1 MLRSFSA
8 ALVFALAWVAP
19 FSATASDDPLVG
31 LDAAIETARE
41 QWHAPGLAVAIVKD
55 DQVVYARGFG
65 TKHLGRNDPVDA
77 HTVFTLASTSK
88 AFTAMALGLLV
99 EDGKLQW
106 DDPVV
111 KHLPEFRVAD
121 PYVTRAVTV
130 RDLLVHRTGI
140 EEMDILWVRGFDTR
154 TSLEHM
160 QYAKQASSL
169 RSTWAYNNSMYV
181 VAAEIVARVSG
192 MTFQEFV
199 SRRIFAPLGMND
211 SLFTGPELSKR
222 GNVTGAHLIEHGVA
236 RVTEPY
242 LSPDPLGAAGVQSSV
257 ADMAKWLRMLLGK
270 GTFEGKAVV
279 KSDTIAEVLKPQM
292 LLASIG
298 YPAARQ
304 AQPHFYAYGLGWFLQ
319 DYKGRL
325 LAMHTGSLYGANAL
339 VALVPEEQLGLVI
352 FVNAATVDFRHA
364 FMYDV
369 IDRFLHSR
377 NKDWNADL
385 LKLYGGLQAEEDARR
400 AEAMRARPQ
409 KTKPSLPLADYAGS
423 YFDPLV
429 GETQIVLGKDGKLVL
444 AMQPNATFDL
454 IHWSYDSFEARDTRA
469 PQDDRFLITFARGA
483 DGRITGYETE
493 GGRRYRRR

>member
-1 MLRSFSA
+1 MIRLFRAAFVV
-8 ALVFALAWVAP
+8 ALVFVAAP
-19 FSATASDDPLVG
+19 LPAPASDDPLAG
-31 LDAAIETARE
+31 LDAAIESARE

-55 DQVVYARGFG
+55 DQVVYLRGFG

-77 HTVFTLASTSK
+77 HTVFTLASTTK

-99 EDGKLQW
+99 EDGKLRW

-111 KHLPEFRVAD
+111 KHIPEFRVAD
-121 PYVTRAVTV
+121 PYVTREVTI

-169 RSTWAYNNSMYV
+169 RSTWAYNNSCTSSRPRSWR
-181 VAAEIVARVSG
+181 ASAG
-192 MTFQEFV
+192 MSFQEFV
-199 SRRIFAPLGMND
+199 SRRIFAPLGMSD

-222 GNVTGAHLIEHGVA
+222 ANVTGAHLIEHGVA
-236 RVTEPY
+236 RETEPY
-242 LSPDPLGAAGVQSSV
+242 LSPDPLGAAGIQSSA

-304 AQPHFYAYGLGWFLQ
+304 AKPHFYAYGLGWFLQ

-339 VALVPEEQLGLVI
+339 AALVPEERLGLVI
-352 FVNAATVDFRHA
+352 LVNAATGRVP
-364 FMYDV
+364 
-369 IDRFLHSR
+369 
-377 NKDWNADL
+377 
-385 LKLYGGLQAEEDARR
+385 AR
-400 AEAMRARPQ
+400 
-409 KTKPSLPLADYAGS
+409 
-423 YFDPLV
+423 V
-429 GETQIVLGKDGKLVL
+429 HV
-444 AMQPNATFDL
+444 
-454 IHWSYDSFEARDTRA
+454 
-469 PQDDRFLITFARGA
+469 
-483 DGRITGYETE
+483 
-493 GGRRYRRR
+493 RRRSIASCTAATRTGTRTC

>member
-1 MLRSFSA
+1 MIRSSLLS
-8 ALVFALAWVAP
+8 LVAVLAWTAVPA
-19 FSATASDDPLVG
+19 AASDEPLAG
-31 LDAAIETARE
+31 LDEAIESARE
-41 QWHAPGLAVAIVKD
+41 QWHAPGMAVAIVKD

-88 AFTAMALGLLV
+88 AFTAMALGMLV

-111 KHLPEFRVAD
+111 KHIPEFRVAD
-121 PYVTRAVTV
+121 PYVTREVTI

-140 EEMDILWVRGFDTR
+140 ETMDILWMRGFDTR
-154 TSLEHM
+154 TSIEHM

-181 VAAEIVARVSG
+181 VAAEVVARVSG
-192 MTFQEFV
+192 MTFQDFV
-199 SRRIFAPLGMND
+199 GRRIFAPLGMSD
-211 SLFTGPELSKR
+211 SLFTSPELAKR
-222 GNVTGAHLIEHGVA
+222 ANVTGAHLIEHGVVRA
-236 RVTEPY
+236 TEPY

-257 ADMAKWLRMLLGK
+257 TDMAKWLRMLLAK
-270 GTFEGKAVV
+270 GTFEGKTVA
-279 KSDTIAEVLKPQM
+279 KPDTIAEVLKPQM
-292 LLASIG
+292 LLANIG
-298 YPAARQ
+298 YPAARK

-339 VALVPEEQLGLVI
+339 AAVMPEERLGLVI
-352 FVNAATVDFRHA
+352 FVNASTVDFRHA

-377 NKDWNADL
+377 DKDWNAEL
-385 LKLYGGLQAEEDARR
+385 LKLYGGLQAEEDTRR
-400 AEAMRARPQ
+400 AEAIRARPQ
-409 KTKPSLPLADYAGS
+409 KTQPSRPLADYAGK

-429 GETQIVLGKDGKLVL
+429 GETHIVLSKDGKLTL
-444 AMQPNATFDL
+444 AMQPNATFEL
-454 IHWSYDSFEARDTRA
+454 THWSYDSFEAADSRA
-469 PQDDRFLITFARGA
+469 PQEDRFMVTFARGA

-493 GGRRYRRR
+493 GGRRFRRR

>member
-1 MLRSFSA
+1 MIRSFCT
-8 ALVFALAWVAP
+8 ALLVLLAWAAP
-19 FSATASDDPLVG
+19 ATASDEPLAG
-31 LDAAIETARE
+31 LDQAIESARE

-65 TKHLGRNDPVDA
+65 TKHHGRNDPVDA
-77 HTVFTLASTSK
+77 HTVFTLASTTK

-111 KHLPEFRVAD
+111 KHIPEFRVAD
-121 PYVTRAVTV
+121 PYVTREVTI

-140 EEMDILWVRGFDTR
+140 ETMDILWMRGFDTR
-154 TSLEHM
+154 TSIQHM

-181 VAAEIVARVSG
+181 VAAEVVARISG
-192 MTFQEFV
+192 TTFQEFV
-199 SRRIFAPLGMND
+199 SRRIFAPLGMSD
-211 SLFTGPELSKR
+211 SLFTGPELPKR
-222 GNVTGAHLIEHGVA
+222 ANVTGAHRIEDGVV
-236 RVTEPY
+236 RETEPY

-270 GTFEGKAVV
+270 GTFEGKSVA
-279 KSDTIAEVLKPQM
+279 KSETIAEVLKPQM

-304 AQPHFYAYGLGWFLQ
+304 AKPHFYAYGLGWFLQ

-325 LAMHTGSLYGANAL
+325 LAMHTGSLYGANAIA
-339 VALVPEEQLGLVI
+339 ALVPEERLGLVM
-352 FVNAATVDFRHA
+352 FVNASTVDFRHA

-377 NKDWNADL
+377 DKDWNADL
-385 LKLYGGLQAEEDARR
+385 LKLYGGLQADEHKRHADAV
-400 AEAMRARPQ
+400 RARPQ
-409 KTKPSLPLADYAGS
+409 KAPPSLPLADYAGK

-429 GETQIVLGKDGKLVL
+429 GETQIVLDKAGKLAL
-444 AMQPNATFDL
+444 AMQPNATFVL
-454 IHWSYDSFEARDTRA
+454 THWSYDSFAAADTRA
-469 PQDDRFLITFARGA
+469 PQEDRFLLTFTRGA

-493 GGRRYRRR
+493 GGRRHRRQ